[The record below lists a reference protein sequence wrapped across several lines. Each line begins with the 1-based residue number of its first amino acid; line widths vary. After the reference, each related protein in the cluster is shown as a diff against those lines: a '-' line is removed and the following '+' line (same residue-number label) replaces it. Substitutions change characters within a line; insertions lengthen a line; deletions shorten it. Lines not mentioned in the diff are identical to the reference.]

1 MKAGSILNTDTTIN
15 LPKGKKKE
23 NGEVS
28 EAAAQTVGKVIK
40 HRQTLGYVLEPS
52 HLRVPF
58 TGRRLLSKTSERV
71 SDVFV
76 FQFPIRPI
84 LNPSGQDR
92 LFCHRKCKNVLS
104 ESQFQAP
111 PTPPLPLTQIAPTPP
126 PPPSPWQEVKLYCHV
141 SALPL
146 CFEDCF

>member
-1 MKAGSILNTDTTIN
+1 MEKAYSTERQLYSSAASFSVKAGSILNTDTTIN
-15 LPKGKKKE
+15 LPKEKKE

-40 HRQTLGYVLEPS
+40 HRQTLGYVLERS

-76 FQFPIRPI
+76 FQFP
-84 LNPSGQDR
+84 NPSNFEPLRAGSS
-92 LFCHRKCKNVLS
+92 LLS
-104 ESQFQAP
+104 
-111 PTPPLPLTQIAPTPP
+111 
-126 PPPSPWQEVKLYCHV
+126 KKM
-141 SALPL
+141 
-146 CFEDCF
+146 